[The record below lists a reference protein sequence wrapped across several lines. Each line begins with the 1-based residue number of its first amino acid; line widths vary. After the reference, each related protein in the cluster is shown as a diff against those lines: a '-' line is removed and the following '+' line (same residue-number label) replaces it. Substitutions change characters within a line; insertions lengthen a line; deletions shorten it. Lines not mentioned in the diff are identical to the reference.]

1 MILGIDTGAVGAVKE
16 LIQIMRQSIDGN
28 LNLIAT
34 GGDADFFIKNI
45 SGIEYA
51 GDDFT
56 LKGILKAWEIYSKCK

>member
-1 MILGIDTGAVGAVKE
+1 MLLGIDSGVVGAVKE
-16 LIQIMRQSIDGN
+16 LIQIMRKSINGD
-28 LNLIAT
+28 LCLVAT

>member
-1 MILGIDTGAVGAVKE
+1 MRKSVNGHLGLV
-16 LIQIMRQSIDGN
+16 
-28 LNLIAT
+28 AT

-45 SGIEYA
+45 SNIEYA